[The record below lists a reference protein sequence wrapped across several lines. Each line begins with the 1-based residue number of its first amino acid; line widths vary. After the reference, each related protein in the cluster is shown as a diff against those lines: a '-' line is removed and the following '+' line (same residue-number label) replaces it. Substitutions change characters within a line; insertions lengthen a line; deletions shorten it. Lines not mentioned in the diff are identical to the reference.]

1 MIRYMRESD
10 LEQVCVIENTCFSR
24 PWSRESLQ
32 KAMLDDNNIY
42 TVAVQEDGEVV
53 GYCGIWGVGSEGQ
66 ICNIAVMEEER
77 SHGIGYTLLS
87 FSIDAC
93 RKKGMCDF
101 TLEVRESNTAARR
114 LYEKMGFC
122 SEGIRK
128 KYYTMPEEDAVIM
141 WLYGSQ
147 P

>member
-10 LEQVCVIENTCFSR
+10 LGQVCEIESTCFSR
-24 PWSRESLQ
+24 PWSQKSIE
-32 KAMLDDNNIY
+32 KAMLDNNNVY
-42 TVAVQEDGEVV
+42 MVAVGEDGEVI

-66 ICNIAVMEEER
+66 ICNIAVIKEKR
-77 SHGIGYTLLS
+77 NGGIGYALLGCT
-87 FSIDAC
+87 IDEC

-128 KYYTMPEEDAVIM
+128 KYYTMPEEDAIIM
-141 WLYGSQ
+141 WLYST
-147 P
+147 